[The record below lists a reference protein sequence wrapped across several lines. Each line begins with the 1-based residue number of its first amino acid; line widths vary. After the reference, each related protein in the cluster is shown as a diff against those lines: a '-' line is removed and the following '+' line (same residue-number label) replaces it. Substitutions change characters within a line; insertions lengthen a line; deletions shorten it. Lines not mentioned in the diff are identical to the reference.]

1 MSCFHI
7 VQVPVLMLDYL
18 HGFVHGG
25 ENLAADLFGTLDYI
39 VTNGANISDDVV
51 PEPVERTLK
60 PSANS
65 GRDSIVGLGVSHDVR
80 PSRDCLRVP
89 LHVATS
95 TRNAHGKAGGL
106 R

>member
-1 MSCFHI
+1 
-7 VQVPVLMLDYL
+7 MLDYL

-25 ENLAADLFGTLDYI
+25 ENLAADLFGALDYI
-39 VTNGANISDDVV
+39 VTNGTNISDDVV
-51 PEPVERTLK
+51 PEPVERTLQ

-80 PSRDCLRVP
+80 PSRDCLGVS
-89 LHVATS
+89 LHVTS
-95 TRNAHGKAGGL
+95 GTRNANAQTRGL